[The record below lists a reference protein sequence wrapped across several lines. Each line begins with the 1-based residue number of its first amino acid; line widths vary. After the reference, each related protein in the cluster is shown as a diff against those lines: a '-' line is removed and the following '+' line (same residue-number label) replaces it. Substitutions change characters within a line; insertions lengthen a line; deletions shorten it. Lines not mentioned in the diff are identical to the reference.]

1 MQFISISANIILV
14 SNHTYSFN
22 CIVASVTPLTGP
34 EPQPPPKQ
42 EVIVTLSIIF
52 QQLLS
57 DSKVISFGI
66 RTQKQYVITVIHTL
80 RYDIIAYFDTFCYF
94 VEIQSLLTLLS
105 NKTITVVRLD
115 IKDILPQL

>member
-1 MQFISISANIILV
+1 M
-14 SNHTYSFN
+14 
-22 CIVASVTPLTGP
+22 ASVTPLTGS
-34 EPQPPPKQ
+34 EPQPPKQ
-42 EVIVTLSIIF
+42 EVIVTLSTIF

-57 DSKVISFGI
+57 ESKVISFGI

-94 VEIQSLLTLLS
+94 DDIESLLTLLS